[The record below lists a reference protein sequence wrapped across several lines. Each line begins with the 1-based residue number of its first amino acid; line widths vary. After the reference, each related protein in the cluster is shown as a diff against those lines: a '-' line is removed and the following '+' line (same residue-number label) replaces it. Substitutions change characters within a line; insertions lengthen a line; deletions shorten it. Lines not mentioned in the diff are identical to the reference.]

1 MAQFI
6 FALLTMVIAPLSA
19 SAQDA
24 DGKAKPP
31 SVTVNGEAL
40 VVVEPNQAEIDIGV
54 VTQAKTA
61 AAAGQEN
68 AAKLSKV
75 VAELKKLLG
84 IGDELKTTGYSL
96 SPNYRYPKEGGSP
109 EVTGYTATNIVR
121 VNTGSLQNVSK
132 FIDTAMQAGA
142 NQMQRLVFT
151 LKDEEGAQRE
161 ALRNSTAKAK
171 AKAEEIARALGLKI
185 VRVLSVTE
193 GERSFRP
200 VMLEQFAARGAQMQA
215 QTPIEAGTIQIRS
228 TVTLTAEVGR

>member
-6 FALLTMVIAPLSA
+6 FVLMTMLIVPLSA

-84 IGDELKTTGYSL
+84 PGDELKTTGYSL

-121 VNTGSLQNVSK
+121 VTTGSLQNVSK
-132 FIDTAMQAGA
+132 FIDAAMQAGA
-142 NQMQRLVFT
+142 NQMQRLLFT
-151 LKDEEGAQRE
+151 LKDEEAAQRE
-161 ALRNSTAKAK
+161 ALRNATAKAK
-171 AKAEEIARALGLKI
+171 AKAEEVARALGLKI
-185 VRVLSVTE
+185 VRVLSVME

-200 VMLEQFAARGAQMQA
+200 VMLEQFAARAAQVQA
-215 QTPIEAGTIQIRS
+215 QTPIEAGTIQVRS
-228 TVTLTAEVGR
+228 AVTLTAEVGR